1 MGLYTDRILPRLID
15 RVLDTKDFREIRRV
29 QMSPVSGR
37 VLEVGFGAGP
47 NVPFLPDTVEMLY
60 AVDPATSVRSI
71 ADRRLRARGLTA
83 QYVGL
88 DGARLE
94 LADESVDH
102 VVSTMT
108 LCTIPDVERAL
119 REIHR
124 VLRPGGSF
132 HFVDHGRS
140 PDPLVARRQ
149 RRLNG
154 LHGRLFGWMPTRPG
168 HSDSRHREWV
178 GDRGSERGLHART
191 QGDGLPV
198 SRNSDKR
205 NGPALSRSGVV
216 SKGGLE
222 PPRSYDH

>member
-15 RVLDTKDFREIRRV
+15 RVLDTVDFREIRRV

-47 NVPFLPDTVEMLY
+47 NVPFLPDTVEILY

-94 LADESVDH
+94 LGDESVDH

-140 PDPLVARRQ
+140 PDPVVARRQ

-154 LHGRLFGWMPTRPG
+154 LHGRLFGGCHLDRDIPNLVTTSG
-168 HSDSRHREWV
+168 LV
-178 GDRGSERGLHART
+178 IGDQSADYMRGPKVMGYLYRGTAT
-191 QGDGLPV
+191 
-198 SRNSDKR
+198 
-205 NGPALSRSGVV
+205 
-216 SKGGLE
+216 KGAD
-222 PPRSYDH
+222 RR

>member
-1 MGLYTDRILPRLID
+1 MGLYTSRILPRLID

-154 LHGRLFGWMPTRPG
+154 LHGRLFGGCQLDRDIPTLVTASG
-168 HSDSRHREWV
+168 LV
-178 GDRGSERGLHART
+178 IGDQSADYMRGPKVMGYLYRGTAT
-191 QGDGLPV
+191 
-198 SRNSDKR
+198 
-205 NGPALSRSGVV
+205 
-216 SKGGLE
+216 KGTD
-222 PPRSYDH
+222 RR

>member
-29 QMSPVSGR
+29 QMSPVFGR

-154 LHGRLFGWMPTRPG
+154 LHGRLFGGCQLDRDIPTLVTASG
-168 HSDSRHREWV
+168 LV
-178 GDRGSERGLHART
+178 IGDQSADYMRGPKVMGYLYRGTAT
-191 QGDGLPV
+191 
-198 SRNSDKR
+198 
-205 NGPALSRSGVV
+205 
-216 SKGGLE
+216 KGTD
-222 PPRSYDH
+222 RR